1 MSSEFLP
8 NENFPF
14 DNITV
19 KTPKALQGGTYSAI
33 LELNN
38 KPIVIQTPKCKTK
51 KGIHKTSKQIYCDLL
66 FAKDNT
72 ENIVFIN
79 WLDSIQERVR
89 NLICDNGDNWFH
101 EKPSLD
107 EIEYNWN
114 DSVRTY
120 KGTYSLIRTF
130 IYKNKSLN
138 KLNIQIYDDNENELH
153 LENIDENKN
162 VICMLELKGLKFSSQ
177 SFHLE
182 IFLRQVMI
190 LNEKPIFSKC
200 LIQTNT
206 KKSDPSSKID
216 LIPNKDETVSNE
228 TVSNETVSDNTND
241 DTILPYNA
249 QNTLKI
255 NNQDDTQD
263 NIEYNTENI
272 ILDNDSDKSIL
283 ETNTEKEV
291 KNKKNKQKPPEDDDN
306 KTGKKEE
313 NVKEELNEKDSENK
327 EVLETNPETL
337 DKNKQ
342 ESLENFEKNE
352 KNKDN
357 KLGLKSE
364 LEEINIDISEEESI
378 KLKNASDVYLDIYKK
393 AREKAKKARINA
405 IKAYLEVKR
414 IKELYMLD
422 VADSSD
428 DEEFEDL

>member
-38 KPIVIQTPKCKTK
+38 KTIVIQTPKCKTK

-162 VICMLELKGLKFSSQ
+162 VICMLEIKGLKFSSQ

-228 TVSNETVSDNTND
+228 TVSDNTND

-283 ETNTEKEV
+283 ETNTEKGV
-291 KNKKNKQKPPEDDDN
+291 KNKKNKEKPPEDDDN

-342 ESLENFEKNE
+342 ESLENVEKNE
-352 KNKDN
+352 NNKDN